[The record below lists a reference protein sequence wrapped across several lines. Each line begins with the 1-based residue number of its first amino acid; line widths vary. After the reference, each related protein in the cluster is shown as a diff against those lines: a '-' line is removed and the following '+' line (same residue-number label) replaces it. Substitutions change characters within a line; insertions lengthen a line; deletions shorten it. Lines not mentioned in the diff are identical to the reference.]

1 MSNRAIL
8 RLIVV
13 ACILAAGGLGGEGL
27 AGELWYRKPA
37 GDWHEALPV
46 GNGSLGAMVFGDSL
60 RETLQLNHDTLW
72 SAGPQPQNRVGAAVH
87 LPEIRRLLFAREFA
101 AADALVRRELLAE
114 YGGGRSH
121 QTLGEL
127 RLSLEGVSGEPAEFR
142 RSLDL
147 ESGVASTVF
156 SVDGVS
162 FRREVLA
169 SHPDGVLI
177 VTYAADR
184 PGALSFTA
192 RLGRPGSALMSSGTN
207 GLRMS
212 GAAQMPGFPEGV
224 RFEVVLAARA
234 QGGTIDASGGSLR
247 VRGADSATLV
257 LSCATDYKPS
267 APHERRAI
275 EPGTASGTA
284 RAALAREDLR
294 ERAVGDHAA
303 LMRRVTLSLG
313 GDDFADTPTD
323 ERLAAVKAGRDDP
336 GLLATY
342 FQYGRHLLVSSSR
355 PGSLPANLQ
364 GLWNKDISA
373 PWGADYHINVNIQ
386 MNYWPAEV
394 TNLAECHE
402 PFFAFI
408 ENLAAVSGRTAAR
421 EVYGARGAVAHYT
434 TDAWLGASTAG
445 EPMWAMW
452 PFGFAWCSRH
462 FWEHYRYTGDREFLR
477 ERAWPILRDAA
488 LFLVDW
494 LVEEPRTGKLVSGPS
509 ASPENTFIGPD
520 GGRYSVSMG
529 AAMDQEIAWDVFRN
543 YIAAARELGIRSAE
557 LAEVESAMARLAP
570 PRIGRDGRL
579 MEWAEEYDEAEPGHR
594 HLSHLYGL
602 HPGDQFTFLS
612 SPDHVAA
619 ARRSIEHRLAEGG
632 GHTGWSR
639 AWIVNF
645 WARFHEG
652 EKAMENLQA
661 LLAKSTHPN
670 LFDDHPPFQ
679 IDGNFGAT
687 AGIAEM
693 LLQSHDGG
701 LDLLPALPRAWAD
714 GHVTGLRAR
723 NGFEVSLWWKGGVLE
738 RAEVRSLLGRP
749 LRVRYGSASREITT
763 AKGESHLFSGV
774 TLEPR

>member
-1 MSNRAIL
+1 MPIRAIL
-8 RLIVV
+8 LVILAHV
-13 ACILAAGGLGGEGL
+13 LAAGLLRGDERTQ
-27 AGELWYRKPA
+27 ELWYRKPA
-37 GDWHEALPV
+37 ADWHEALPV
-46 GNGSLGAMVFGDSL
+46 GNGSLGAMVFGDTL
-60 RETLQLNHDTLW
+60 RETIQLNHDTLW
-72 SAGPQPQNRVGAAVH
+72 SAGPEPRNRVGAAAH

-127 RLSLEGVSGEPAEFR
+127 RLSLEGVSGEATAYR

-147 ESGVASTVF
+147 ETGVAATVF
-156 SVDGVS
+156 TLDGVAY
-162 FRREVLA
+162 RREVMA
-169 SHPDGVLI
+169 SHPHQVLV
-177 VTYAADR
+177 VTYAASR

-192 RLGRPGSALMSSGTN
+192 RLGRPGAALMTSGMN

-224 RFEVVLAARA
+224 RFEVVAAVRT

-257 LSCATDYKPS
+257 LSCVTDYSPS
-267 APHERRAI
+267 APRERRDF
-275 EPGTASGTA
+275 EPGAAAAITE
-284 RAALAREDLR
+284 AALDREDLR
-294 ERAVGDHAA
+294 QRAVEDHAS
-303 LMRRVTLSLG
+303 LMRRVTFSLG
-313 GDDFADTPTD
+313 AEHRADRPTD
-323 ERLAAVKAGRDDP
+323 ERLAAVKAGDHDP
-336 GLLATY
+336 GLIATY

-364 GLWNKDISA
+364 GLWNKDVSA
-373 PWGADYHINVNIQ
+373 PWGADYHININIQ

-394 TNLAECHE
+394 TNLSECHE
-402 PFFAFI
+402 PFFTFL
-408 ENLAAVSGRTAAR
+408 ENLAAVSGRRAAR
-421 EVYGARGAVAHYT
+421 EVYDARGAVAHYT

-445 EPMWAMW
+445 EPLWAMW
-452 PFGFAWCSRH
+452 PLGFAWCSRH

-477 ERAWPILRDAA
+477 ERAWPVLRDAA
-488 LFLVDW
+488 LFLADW

-529 AAMDQEIAWDVFRN
+529 ASMDQEIAWDVFRN
-543 YIAAARELGIRSAE
+543 YIAAARDLGIRSAE
-557 LAEVESAMARLAP
+557 LAEIESAMARLAL

-579 MEWAEEYDEAEPGHR
+579 MEWAEEFEEAEPGHR

-602 HPGDQFTFLS
+602 HPGDQFTFLG
-612 SPDHVAA
+612 SPDYVAA
-619 ARRSIEHRLAEGG
+619 ARRSIDHRLAQGG

-645 WARFHEG
+645 WARFREG
-652 EKAMENLQA
+652 EKALENVQA
-661 LLAKSTHPN
+661 LLAKSTLPN
-670 LFDDHPPFQ
+670 LFNDHPPFQ
-679 IDGNFGAT
+679 IDGNFGGT

-701 LDLLPALPRAWAD
+701 LDLLPALPAAWAE

-723 NGFEVSLWWKGGVLE
+723 GGFEVSLWWKQGALD
-738 RAEVRSLLGRP
+738 RAEITSLLGRP
-749 LRVRYGSASREITT
+749 LRVRHGKAARDLTT
-763 AKGESHLFSGV
+763 ARATTYVFTGPA
-774 TLEPR
+774 LEVR